1 MQGWIQIAMVKW
13 VETKKYK
20 KKILANE
27 WYFDGESIYDKDI
40 II

>member
-13 VETKKYK
+13 VETKKY